1 MNRLLRALPLS
12 AERFAPFGTLLAQPQ
27 STPSL
32 ERGDITFWNKTAD
45 LSGLAGSGVAGHL
58 IAHRRELNLTQ
69 VERHLHTPEAFI
81 ATAGRS
87 LMVVGKPGDLDP
99 GSFNPGNPESGNLDT
114 DALCVFE
121 MAAGQAIL
129 LHPGSWH
136 WAPFPITETATF
148 LLILRAETSD
158 HDIDIQDI
166 PAHRLE
172 PPAPVGDAAGSPG
185 PSP

>member
-1 MNRLLRALPLS
+1 VSHLLRALPLTG
-12 AERFAPFGTLLAQPQ
+12 EHFAPFGTVLGQPH
-27 STPSL
+27 TAPSL

-45 LSGLAGSGVAGHL
+45 LSGLSGSGVTGHL
-58 IAHRRELNLTQ
+58 IAHRRELTLTQ
-69 VERHLHTPEAFI
+69 IERHRHTPEAFI

-87 LMVVGKPGDLDP
+87 LMVVGRPGDLD
-99 GSFNPGNPESGNLDT
+99 SGKLDP

-121 MAAGQAIL
+121 ISAGQAVL

-136 WAPFPITETATF
+136 WAPFPLTETATF
-148 LLILRAETSD
+148 LLILRAETSE
-158 HDIDIQDI
+158 HDIDLQDI

-172 PPAPVGDAAGSPG
+172 PPASVGAAASPG

>member
-1 MNRLLRALPLS
+1 MKGTDVNGAGMNRLLRALPLT

-32 ERGDITFWNKTAD
+32 ERGDITFSNKMAD
-45 LSGLAGSGVAGHL
+45 LSGLAGSGVTGHL

-87 LMVVGKPGDLDP
+87 LMVVGKPG
-99 GSFNPGNPESGNLDT
+99 NLDT

-121 MAAGQAIL
+121 MSAGQAIL

>member
-1 MNRLLRALPLS
+1 MNGANVNRLLRALPLS

-87 LMVVGKPGDLDP
+87 LMVVGRPGDLEPGHLDP
-99 GSFNPGNPESGNLDT
+99 

-129 LHPGSWH
+129 LYPGSWH

>member
-1 MNRLLRALPLS
+1 MNGTDVNRLLRALPLS
-12 AERFAPFGTLLAQPQ
+12 AERFAPFGTLLTQPQ

-45 LSGLAGSGVAGHL
+45 LSGLAGSGVTGHL
-58 IAHRRELNLTQ
+58 IAHRRELTLTQ
-69 VERHLHTPEAFI
+69 IERHLHTPEAFI

-87 LMVVGKPGDLDP
+87 LMVVGKPGDLT
-99 GSFNPGNPESGNLDT
+99 SGNLGP

-121 MAAGQAIL
+121 MSAGQAIL

-136 WAPFPITETATF
+136 WAPFPLTETATF
-148 LLILRAETSD
+148 LLILRAETSE

-172 PPAPVGDAAGSPG
+172 PPAPVDAPGGAAAASPG

>member
-1 MNRLLRALPLS
+1 MSRVLHALPLS

-32 ERGDITFWNKTAD
+32 ERGDITFWNATAD
-45 LSGLAGSGVAGHL
+45 LSGLAGSGVTGHL
-58 IAHRRELNLTQ
+58 IAHRRDLTLTQ
-69 VERHLHTPEAFI
+69 IERHLHTPEAFI

-87 LMVVGKPGDLDP
+87 LMVVGRPGDLVAGD
-99 GSFNPGNPESGNLDT
+99 FTSGNLGP

-121 MAAGQAIL
+121 MSAGQAVL

-136 WAPFPITETATF
+136 WAPFPLTETASF
-148 LLILRAETSD
+148 LLVLRAETSE

-172 PPAPVGDAAGSPG
+172 PPAPVSAASPG